1 LAPGDDFDKTF
12 KWPNLYQ
19 DTYSTPAN
27 EGLLKSSWQD
37 LFNGVFA
44 SNIAIEKITHFEG
57 TMDEAKKDRL
67 LGEAYFLRA
76 LHYMHL
82 VQLFGE
88 TVPYWDHPVSD
99 ASEYYPGNAEKGQIY
114 ALIIADFAKAAE
126 LLPLRSTLYADAAN
140 KGRATK
146 GTAQAYLAKAY
157 LYRPILE
164 RGQ

>member
-1 LAPGDDFDKTF
+1 
-12 KWPNLYQ
+12 
-19 DTYSTPAN
+19 
-27 EGLLKSSWQD
+27 
-37 LFNGVFA
+37 
-44 SNIAIEKITHFEG
+44 
-57 TMDEAKKDRL
+57 
-67 LGEAYFLRA
+67 
-76 LHYMHL
+76 MHL

-164 RGQ
+164 RGQAAEFGKAEAELKR